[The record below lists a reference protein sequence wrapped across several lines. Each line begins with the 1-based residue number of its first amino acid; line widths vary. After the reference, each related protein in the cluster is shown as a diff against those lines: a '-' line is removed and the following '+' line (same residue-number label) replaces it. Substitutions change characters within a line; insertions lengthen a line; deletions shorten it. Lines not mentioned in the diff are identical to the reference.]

1 MIVSDATTLIIL
13 FDMDRVGL
21 LSNLF
26 EKIYISESVFDE
38 INFKSIIELPD
49 FMSVVK
55 VQDCELLKDLKNIL
69 DIGESEAIT
78 LAKKMDLPLIIDEK
92 KGRKIAQNLELKII
106 GLIGIIYLNI
116 KKEFMSKNEAIV
128 FFEKA
133 IKNGYRVNQK
143 LIDTM
148 MENL

>member
-26 EKIYISESVFDE
+26 EKIYIPESVFDE

-55 VQDCELLKDLKNIL
+55 VQDCELLNDLKNIL

>member
-26 EKIYISESVFDE
+26 EKIYIPESVFDE
-38 INFKSIIELPD
+38 INFKSIVELPD